1 MRADLFLRSH
11 TMVYTYCLLLL
22 LAHRPD
28 GSYYA
33 LWCLPRAPF
42 CCLFAPSFAHVRS
55 QRGDIVVFPEYRNK
69 HPVMWRPASHGFN
82 KLTTQPNPPHSL
94 KLGSIRAHLVRAP
107 TIPLAGGS
115 VIGRTSR
122 LPGPAG
128 IYLCGHE
135 DGCLVLCFVLCCPLA
150 HAHNHAPLRKPIR
163 RRLAVHAHERTSAHR
178 RAVAVN
184 MYHGRQLL
192 MRVNASQPADTYA
205 RQLCTEVVTKLK
217 HKKT

>member
-1 MRADLFLRSH
+1 MVSRKAGPSWLLGRRIPMRANLFLRSH

-22 LAHRPD
+22 LAHRPG

-33 LWCLPRAPF
+33 LWFLPRAAF
-42 CCLFAPSFAHVRS
+42 WCLFAPPFAHARS

-82 KLTTQPNPPHSL
+82 KLTTQPNPPHSV
-94 KLGSIRAHLVRAP
+94 KLGCIRAHLVRAP

-128 IYLCGHE
+128 IYLCE
-135 DGCLVLCFVLCCPLA
+135 
-150 HAHNHAPLRKPIR
+150 
-163 RRLAVHAHERTSAHR
+163 
-178 RAVAVN
+178 
-184 MYHGRQLL
+184 
-192 MRVNASQPADTYA
+192 
-205 RQLCTEVVTKLK
+205 
-217 HKKT
+217 

>member
-1 MRADLFLRSH
+1 MSLPVVTVYSRKAGPSWLLGRRIPMRANLFLRSH

-22 LAHRPD
+22 LAHRSD
-28 GSYYA
+28 GSFYA
-33 LWCLPRAPF
+33 LWFLPRAAF
-42 CCLFAPSFAHVRS
+42 WCLFAPSFAHVRS

-69 HPVMWRPASHGFN
+69 HPVMWWPALHGFN

-107 TIPLAGGS
+107 TIPLDGGS

-135 DGCLVLCFVLCCPLA
+135 GGCHQQAGHVIHV
-150 HAHNHAPLRKPIR
+150 
-163 RRLAVHAHERTSAHR
+163 SW
-178 RAVAVN
+178 
-184 MYHGRQLL
+184 
-192 MRVNASQPADTYA
+192 
-205 RQLCTEVVTKLK
+205 
-217 HKKT
+217 

>member
-1 MRADLFLRSH
+1 MPRQTNLGHPISHPACLFRPCSEIFKNVQLAR
-11 TMVYTYCLLLL
+11 TACIAPRCWYTYCLLLL
-22 LAHRPD
+22 LAHRSD
-28 GSYYA
+28 GSFYA
-33 LWCLPRAPF
+33 LWFLARAAF
-42 CCLFAPSFAHVRS
+42 WCLFAPPFAHARS

-94 KLGSIRAHLVRAP
+94 ELGSIRAHLVRAP

-135 DGCLVLCFVLCCPLA
+135 DGCLVL
-150 HAHNHAPLRKPIR
+150 
-163 RRLAVHAHERTSAHR
+163 
-178 RAVAVN
+178 
-184 MYHGRQLL
+184 
-192 MRVNASQPADTYA
+192 
-205 RQLCTEVVTKLK
+205 
-217 HKKT
+217 

>member
-1 MRADLFLRSH
+1 MVSRKAGPSWLLGRRIPMRADLFLRSH

-82 KLTTQPNPPHSL
+82 KLTTQPNRMVLVDFQREAPIFSDILEIPGSSTSIFSGVPPLWRMCALNVPISSSHFEASL
-94 KLGSIRAHLVRAP
+94 I
-107 TIPLAGGS
+107 
-115 VIGRTSR
+115 
-122 LPGPAG
+122 
-128 IYLCGHE
+128 
-135 DGCLVLCFVLCCPLA
+135 
-150 HAHNHAPLRKPIR
+150 
-163 RRLAVHAHERTSAHR
+163 
-178 RAVAVN
+178 
-184 MYHGRQLL
+184 
-192 MRVNASQPADTYA
+192 
-205 RQLCTEVVTKLK
+205 
-217 HKKT
+217 